1 VSLLIYIEKGMP
13 VNTSDIDFTSDIEK
27 IISGKP
33 VFIPVWELKVI
44 ATPIVGINGDVFPA
58 EVYKERALTM
68 NTAAEL
74 QIDVVYD
81 NIKLDSFDFSNPQPH
96 ETIVK
101 LKDDHEITDH
111 VLNIILSGKNASHIY
126 DDDSV
131 SWLVKLEVYIENL
144 PILLEDD
151 AVKIVGENGATTL
164 QLTTPIYRW
173 LLDHAGPIRQAYRVM
188 KL

>member
-1 VSLLIYIEKGMP
+1 MP
-13 VNTSDIDFTSDIEK
+13 VNTSDMKK

-44 ATPIVGINGDVFPA
+44 ATPVIGIAGEIFPA
-58 EVYKERALTM
+58 EAHFEKLLRI
-68 NTAAEL
+68 NSAEDL
-74 QIDVVYD
+74 QINVVYD

-96 ETIVK
+96 ETVVT

-111 VLNIILSGKNASHIY
+111 TLEITLSGMTSSHMY

-131 SWLVKLEVYIENL
+131 SWLVKIEVYIENL

-151 AVKIVGENGATTL
+151 AVKILGENGTTSLSIAT
-164 QLTTPIYRW
+164 PVYRW
-173 LLDHAGPIRQAYRVM
+173 LLDRDTLIRKAYCVT
-188 KL
+188 KV